1 MTTLIVHEPRQ
12 VERRLRQEFGT
23 NRRTLIDIVAVA
35 VAARARCTTNSP
47 RSAGSYYAW
56 AAATTRLRQVF
67 RPEGWDKGDGDGI
80 ETVVNHERKIKIAVL
95 STDHGTADINRRPKN
110 RTIKG
115 PASERVVELNNQME
129 LFTLGEMGP
138 IAESPYSM
146 WYVCIYDD
154 GSSVRAEL
162 SKPVT
167 FSGGFITQFSERIFV
182 LQDGDW
188 EKVVRTLS
196 DKAPEQYDDLKI
208 DVRRK

>member
-1 MTTLIVHEPRQ
+1 MSTLIVSEPRK
-12 VERRLRQEFGT
+12 VDRRLEQEFGT
-23 NRRTLIDIVAVA
+23 DRQTLIDIVAAA
-35 VAARARCTTNSP
+35 VAARARCTTDSP

-56 AAATTRLRQVF
+56 AAATTRLRQLF
-67 RPEGWDKGDGDGI
+67 RPQGWDRGDEDGI
-80 ETVVNHERKIKIAVL
+80 ETVINHERKLKIAIL
-95 STDHGTADINRRPKN
+95 STDHGTADINRSPKN

-129 LFTLGEMGP
+129 LFAPEEMGP

-154 GSSVRAEL
+154 GSRVRCEL
-162 SKPVT
+162 SKPIT
-167 FSGGFITQFSERIFV
+167 FLGGFITKYSDRIFV

-188 EKVVRTLS
+188 EKVVLTQS
-196 DKAPEQYDDLKI
+196 DSAPTQYDNLEI